1 MDLQREAEGRQLITS
16 RQAARSESL
25 FSTGSHGDVNAPWS
39 PSLSL
44 QDQLEVEY
52 GQEESGPWEG
62 WYNSV
67 AWHKRLVVC
76 GLWSIPNTVRGKW
89 KYCRLSFGS
98 TIMPIH

>member
-44 QDQLEVEY
+44 S
-52 GQEESGPWEG
+52 SGPAGSGVWTRREWTLG
-62 WYNSV
+62 
-67 AWHKRLVVC
+67 RLVQLC
-76 GLWSIPNTVRGKW
+76 CMAQKACCMW
-89 KYCRLSFGS
+89 
-98 TIMPIH
+98 IMVHP